1 MISSTKND
9 IINSGRKTKQSTE
22 TGDVNSKHFPVLSSS
37 MTDHEMLT
45 LPEHP
50 RFVVGFTLL
59 GLYFSVLCFVDRC
72 LSFLF

>member
-22 TGDVNSKHFPVLSSS
+22 TGDVNSMHFPVLSSS

-45 LPEHP
+45 LPEHS
-50 RFVVGFTLL
+50 RFVMEFTLL

-72 LSFLF
+72 LSCLF